1 MQSRKYSQPE
11 DAGATPARREV
22 LRNVKRVI
30 VKLGSGVL
38 ALPGSGL
45 DEGTIRALARQIAQL
60 GAEGY
65 EFVLVSSGAIAAGVP
80 AMQLREPPEHL
91 PLQQAAAAVGQSRLI
106 WAYERSFRRYD
117 RQVAQVLLTHDDL
130 MSRKRYLNARNT
142 LTTLLHWHV
151 LPIINENDTV
161 ATDEICFGDNDT
173 LAALIVPLVD
183 ADLLIILSH
192 VDGLYTANPLRE
204 RGSALLPRVERVTK
218 EIEQMADSTPGRTG
232 RGGMLAKVQAARR
245 AASVGV
251 PTVIACGRAP
261 NVLRRVLLGEEVGTL
276 FLSRRSKLRS
286 RKSWIAHALKPR
298 GTLVIDDGAKRALI
312 QNGKSL
318 LPSGVVAVEGEFRF
332 GDAVCCVDL
341 EGAEVGRGL
350 VHYSASELRRIKGMH
365 TSKIP
370 AVLGRKFQD
379 EVIHR
384 NDLVIL

>member
-1 MQSRKYSQPE
+1 MQSRKHSSPE
-11 DAGATPARREV
+11 DAKGTPARREV

-45 DEGTIRALARQIAQL
+45 DEGRIRALARQIAQL

-106 WAYERSFRRYD
+106 WAYERSFRRYG

-130 MSRKRYLNARNT
+130 TSRKRYLNARNT

-192 VDGLYTANPLRE
+192 VDGFYTANPLLE
-204 RGSALLPRVERVTK
+204 RGATLLPRVDRVTK
-218 EIEQMADSTPGRTG
+218 EIEEMADSMPGRTG

-261 NVLRRVLLGEEVGTL
+261 NVLRRVLLGEELGTL
-276 FLSRRSKLRS
+276 FLSRRGKLDLMVSIDGGDTVSSS
-286 RKSWIAHALKPR
+286 R
-298 GTLVIDDGAKRALI
+298 
-312 QNGKSL
+312 
-318 LPSGVVAVEGEFRF
+318 LPS
-332 GDAVCCVDL
+332 
-341 EGAEVGRGL
+341 
-350 VHYSASELRRIKGMH
+350 S
-365 TSKIP
+365 
-370 AVLGRKFQD
+370 
-379 EVIHR
+379 
-384 NDLVIL
+384 